1 MTMGEARRKSME
13 NEEPR
18 LVATCPVCNKA
29 YFADGKSKLIVTSY
43 MVPQGQRGQQM
54 AMGPSLPK
62 IACVECG
69 VEFFAPD
76 ALIELRK
83 KAKGE
88 ASSIIVPKVVVN

>member
-1 MTMGEARRKSME
+1 MA

-29 YFADGKSKLIVTSY
+29 YFADKKNKFIVTLY
-43 MVPQGQRGQQM
+43 IVPAWQQGKQVGM
-54 AMGPSLPK
+54 SISLPK

-69 VEFFAPD
+69 VEFFAGD

-83 KAKGE
+83 QAKGE
-88 ASSIIVPKVVVN
+88 ASSIIVPNVVVN